1 LDKFTRKELKTDKFA
16 EEVKHSVAFVTSHS
30 RQTLIYAGA
39 GLAMVLAIAGG
50 YYYRQ
55 HQHTLRQQA
64 LAQALSIH
72 EAVVGPPAAPDD
84 PRPTYPTKEA
94 KEAAEDKAFQDLI
107 KAFPGSNEAAAA
119 HFHLAMPKA
128 DAGKFDE
135 AEKHLKAAAEAGD
148 KEFASSANFTL
159 AQLLAGQGKYAEAE
173 KLLRALMGS
182 PTTLVS
188 KVQATIELAR
198 VLGKT
203 KPDEAR
209 KLLEPLQKDKNAV
222 IARNAVAVMGELPS
236 K

>member
-30 RQTLIYAGA
+30 RQTLIYTGV
-39 GLAMVLAIAGG
+39 GLAIVLAIAGG

-55 HQHTLRQQA
+55 NQHTKRQQA
-64 LAQALSIH
+64 LSRALAIH
-72 EAVVGPPAAPDD
+72 EAVVGPPAGADD
-84 PRPTYPTKEA
+84 PRPSFPTKEA
-94 KEAAEDKAFQDLI
+94 KEAAEEKAFQDLI
-107 KAFPGSNEAAAA
+107 KSYPGSNEAAAA
-119 HFHLAMPKA
+119 HVHLALSKT
-128 DAGKFDE
+128 DSGKLDE
-135 AEKHLKAAAEAGD
+135 AEKHLRAAVEAGD

-173 KLLRALMGS
+173 KIFRALMES

-188 KVQATIELAR
+188 KEQATIELAR

-222 IARNAVAVMGELPS
+222 IARNAVAVIGELPA